1 MGNFDSIKKH
11 QSELIRKALS
21 GSVFIAEAT
30 AAGIEDLTEA
40 TGTAPDQV
48 IGLAALPVDYRDLGL
63 LSDDGVSHSSETTSS
78 DVTSWQ
84 NVSPSRS
91 DITSEITTIS
101 LLAQETSLVTLGL
114 YSGSAFSSLVVDATT
129 GELSIP
135 KAARPSSKF
144 YRLLTLAVDE
154 NEFGEIYLARYFPR
168 AKITG
173 KAEQAFAKGD
183 TPIGWGLTFQGYED
197 STVGY
202 SERLIF
208 GGPGWLGLKTKMGW
222 V

>member
-30 AAGIEDLTEA
+30 ADPIEDLTES
-40 TGTAPDQV
+40 TGTSPNQV
-48 IGLAALPVDYRDLGL
+48 IGLAELPTGYFDLGL

-84 NVSPSRS
+84 SVTPTRS
-91 DITSEITTIS
+91 DITSEITTIT
-101 LLAQETSLVTLGL
+101 LLAQETSLVTLAL
-114 YSGSAFSSLVVDATT
+114 TSGSTFSSLVPAAVT

-135 KAARPSSKF
+135 KASRPSSKF

-183 TPIGWGLTFQGYED
+183 TPIGWGMTFQGYED
-197 STVGY
+197 SSVGY

-208 GGPGWLGLKTKMGW
+208 GGPGWFGLKAKMGW

>member
-30 AAGIEDLTEA
+30 ADGIEDLTQA
-40 TGTAPDQV
+40 TGTAPNQV
-48 IGLAALPVDYRDLGL
+48 IDLAPLPTDYFDLGL

-78 DVTSWQ
+78 DITSWQ
-84 NVSPSRS
+84 SISPTRS
-91 DITSEITTIS
+91 DITAENTTIT
-101 LLAQETSLVTLGL
+101 LLAQETSLVNLAL
-114 YSGSAFSSLVVDATT
+114 HSGSAFSSLIPDAATK
-129 GELSIP
+129 ELSIP
-135 KAARPSSKF
+135 KATRPSSKF

-173 KAEQAFAKGD
+173 KAEQAFSKGD
-183 TPIGWGLTFQGYED
+183 VPIGWGMTFQGYED
-197 STVGY
+197 SDVGY

-208 GGPGWLGLKTKMGW
+208 GGPGWVGLQAKMGW